1 MSQVV
6 QVAGSLLVLF
16 GFLGAQ
22 RGWFDQ
28 RSRTYLVVNAVGS
41 TTLALAAIVDRQWG
55 FLLLE
60 GVWAVV
66 SATGLVAAL
75 RARRPSR

>member
-22 RGWFDQ
+22 RGWFGQ
-28 RSRTYLVVNAVGS
+28 RSRTYLLVNLTGS
-41 TTLALAAIVDRQWG
+41 ATLAVAALVDRQ
-55 FLLLE
+55 
-60 GVWAVV
+60 
-66 SATGLVAAL
+66 
-75 RARRPSR
+75 

>member
-1 MSQVV
+1 MIGQVV

-22 RGWFDQ
+22 RGWFGQ
-28 RSRTYLVVNAVGS
+28 RSRTYLLVNIVGS
-41 TTLALAAIVDRQWG
+41 TTLAIAALVDRQWG

-66 SATGLVAAL
+66 SLMSL
-75 RARRPSR
+75 RSRR